1 LIILK
6 YKNIIYDFFFK
17 IIYKRQNFLYIK
29 NFKKE
34 QANII
39 SKNNKRREFLRK
51 SLFGLGGVAIGGI
64 SSIAH
69 ADKYSDSILKDPVR
83 LDGTWIKE
91 ELLGKAKKD
100 FSNVSIL
107 PEHIRKQLLG
117 DQGEQ
122 GVIGLTVDKGI
133 KGDRGPIGFKGDKGE
148 VGAKFIMSG
157 TTLNII
163 T

>member
-6 YKNIIYDFFFK
+6 YKNLIYNFFFK
-17 IIYKRQNFLYIK
+17 IIYKRQNFLYIN

-69 ADKYSDSILKDPVR
+69 ADKYSDNILKDPVR

-117 DQGEQ
+117 DQG
-122 GVIGLTVDKGI
+122 I